1 MQELISYFISLIPIV
16 NKIPEFIQFLT
27 DASLIFIIIMGLSIA
42 MWWTIAR
49 CYLQCYLE
57 YPKLA
62 LQYQQAWLPWREQS
76 NALTNAV
83 REGFISELNSFLTR
97 KLIFIKTL
105 TGVLP
110 LLGLLGTVDG
120 MIDNFAV
127 LSDSL
132 GVSELFSNGIA
143 QALLT
148 TLAGLV
154 TGLSGLFFSHSL
166 SKKANLLTLD
176 LSQKLVI
183 KGI

>member
-1 MQELISYFISLIPIV
+1 MSGFL
-16 NKIPEFIQFLT
+16 EFLGH
-27 DASLIFIIIMGLSIA
+27 ASLIFWVIMLLSVV

-49 CYLQCYLE
+49 CYLQYG
-57 YPKLA
+57 
-62 LQYQQAWLPWREQS
+62 LQYPLLSKHYQTEWAQWQDQS
-76 NALTNAV
+76 HLLAIAV
-83 REGFISELNSFLTR
+83 RDGFISELQSQLTR

-120 MIDNFAV
+120 MIDNFSV

-132 GVSELFSNGIA
+132 GVSELFSSGIA

-154 TGLSGLFFSHSL
+154 TGSSGLFFCHSL
-166 SKKANLLTLD
+166 NKRANLLTLD
-176 LSQKLVI
+176 LAQKLVVKWI
-183 KGI
+183 

>member
-1 MQELISYFISLIPIV
+1 MQSL
-16 NKIPEFIQFLT
+16 
-27 DASLIFIIIMGLSIA
+27 
-42 MWWTIAR
+42 
-49 CYLQCYLE
+49 
-57 YPKLA
+57 
-62 LQYQQAWLPWREQS
+62 
-76 NALTNAV
+76 
-83 REGFISELNSFLTR
+83 LTR
-97 KLIFIKTL
+97 KLVFIKTL

-132 GVSELFSNGIA
+132 GVSELFSSGIA

-154 TGLSGLFFSHSL
+154 TGMSGLFFCHSL
-166 SKKANLLTLD
+166 NKRANLLTLD
-176 LSQKLVI
+176 LAQKLTV

>member
-1 MQELISYFISLIPIV
+1 MADFIH
-16 NKIPEFIQFLT
+16 FLT
-27 DASLIFIIIMGLSIA
+27 NASVIFWVIMLLSIG
-42 MWWTIAR
+42 MWWTIAH
-49 CYLQCYLE
+49 CYLQYWLE
-57 YPKLA
+57 YPRLCLRYQRAWSAWQDESNLLA
-62 LQYQQAWLPWREQS
+62 M
-76 NALTNAV
+76 AV
-83 REGFISELNSFLTR
+83 RDGFISELQSLLTR
-97 KLIFIKTL
+97 KLVFIKTL

-132 GVSELFSNGIA
+132 GVSELFSSGIA

-154 TGLSGLFFSHSL
+154 TGMSGLFFCHSL
-166 SKKANLLTLD
+166 NKRANLLTLD
-176 LSQKLVI
+176 LAQKLTV

>member
-1 MQELISYFISLIPIV
+1 MQAFT
-16 NKIPEFIQFLT
+16 NFLN
-27 DASLIFIIIMGLSIA
+27 DASTIFWVIMLLSVA

-57 YPKLA
+57 YPKL
-62 LQYQQAWLPWREQS
+62 LIHYQKAWLKWQS
-76 NALTNAV
+76 QPNSLAV
-83 REGFISELNSFLTR
+83 AIRDGFTAELNNFLTR

-120 MIDNFAV
+120 MIDNFSV
-127 LSDSL
+127 LSNSL
-132 GVSELFSNGIA
+132 GVSELFSSGIA

-154 TGLSGLFFSHSL
+154 TGLSGLFFCHSL
-166 SKKANLLTLD
+166 TKKTNLLTLEF
-176 LSQKLVI
+176 SQKLVV
-183 KGI
+183 KEV

>member
-1 MQELISYFISLIPIV
+1 MQA
-16 NKIPEFIQFLT
+16 FIQFLNEV
-27 DASLIFIIIMGLSIA
+27 SSIFWVIMLLSMI
-42 MWWTIAR
+42 MWWTISR

-62 LQYQQAWLPWREQS
+62 FQYQQAWSKWQDQPHSLATSIRD
-76 NALTNAV
+76 
-83 REGFISELNSFLTR
+83 GFIAELNSVLTR

-120 MIDNFAV
+120 MIDNFSV
-127 LSDSL
+127 LSNSL

-166 SKKANLLTLD
+166 TKKTNLLTLA
-176 LSQKLVI
+176 LSQQLVLV

>member
-1 MQELISYFISLIPIV
+1 MTAFL
-16 NKIPEFIQFLT
+16 QFL
-27 DASLIFIIIMGLSIA
+27 DDVSLIFWVIMLLSVM

-49 CYLQCYLE
+49 CYLQCIVE
-57 YPKLA
+57 YPA
-62 LQYQQAWLPWREQS
+62 LSTHYQQAWSTWQTQS
-76 NALTNAV
+76 HLLALAV
-83 REGFISELNSFLTR
+83 RDGFIAELNSLLTR

-120 MIDNFAV
+120 MIDNFSV
-127 LSDSL
+127 LSSSL

-154 TGLSGLFFSHSL
+154 TGLSGLYFCHHL
-166 SKKANLLTLD
+166 TKKTNLLTLD
-176 LSQKLVI
+176 LAQKLVV
-183 KGI
+183 KGA

>member
-1 MQELISYFISLIPIV
+1 MPAFI
-16 NKIPEFIQFLT
+16 EFLGN
-27 DASLIFIIIMGLSIA
+27 ASLIFWVIMLLSVV

-49 CYLQCYLE
+49 CYLQYGWQ
-57 YPKLA
+57 YPALCKHYQAEWAQWQDQSHLLA
-62 LQYQQAWLPWREQS
+62 V
-76 NALTNAV
+76 AV
-83 REGFISELNSFLTR
+83 RDGFISELQSQLTR

-120 MIDNFAV
+120 MIDNFSV

-132 GVSELFSNGIA
+132 GVSELFSSGIA

-154 TGLSGLFFSHSL
+154 TGLSGLFFCHSL
-166 SKKANLLTLD
+166 HKRANLLTLD
-176 LSQKLVI
+176 LAQKLVV

>member
-1 MQELISYFISLIPIV
+1 MTAFL
-16 NKIPEFIQFLT
+16 QFLN
-27 DASLIFIIIMGLSIA
+27 DASLIFWVIMLLSVM

-49 CYLQCYLE
+49 CYLQCLLE
-57 YPKLA
+57 YPTLHTH
-62 LQYQQAWLPWREQS
+62 YQQAWSTWQTQS
-76 NALTNAV
+76 HLLALAV
-83 REGFISELNSFLTR
+83 RDGFIAELNSLLTR

-120 MIDNFAV
+120 MIDNFSV
-127 LSDSL
+127 LSSSL

-154 TGLSGLFFSHSL
+154 TGLSGLYFCHHL
-166 SKKANLLTLD
+166 TKKTNLLTLD
-176 LSQKLVI
+176 LAQKLVV
-183 KGI
+183 KEA

>member
-1 MQELISYFISLIPIV
+1 MADFI
-16 NKIPEFIQFLT
+16 NFLT
-27 DASLIFIIIMGLSIA
+27 NASLIFWVIMLLSVG

-49 CYLQCYLE
+49 CYLQYWME
-57 YPKLA
+57 YPRLCVR
-62 LQYQQAWLPWREQS
+62 YQQAWLVWQDE
-76 NALTNAV
+76 TNLLAMAV
-83 REGFISELNSFLTR
+83 RDGFISELQSLLTR
-97 KLIFIKTL
+97 KLVFIKTL

-132 GVSELFSNGIA
+132 GVSELFSSGIA

-154 TGLSGLFFSHSL
+154 TGMSGLFFCHSL
-166 SKKANLLTLD
+166 NKRANLLTLD
-176 LSQKLVI
+176 LAQKLTV

>member
-1 MQELISYFISLIPIV
+1 MQEFIH
-16 NKIPEFIQFLT
+16 FINNT
-27 DASLIFIIIMGLSIA
+27 SLIFWIIMLLSVA

-49 CYLQCYLE
+49 CYMQCYLE
-57 YPKLA
+57 YPILSS
-62 LQYQQAWLPWREQS
+62 QYLQAWSQWQAESHLL
-76 NALTNAV
+76 AIAV
-83 REGFISELNSFLTR
+83 RDGFIAELNSLLTR

-120 MIDNFAV
+120 MIDNFSV
-127 LSDSL
+127 LSNGL
-132 GVSELFSNGIA
+132 GVSELFTSGIA

-154 TGLSGLFFSHSL
+154 TGLSGLYFCHSL
-166 SKKANLLTLD
+166 NKKTNLLTL
-176 LSQKLVI
+176 KLAQNLVV